1 MKNVNLISLPE
12 NNNYY
17 AMLYVN
23 HLLTFKMRMGNIL
36 TARLD
41 NIRLNLMDA
50 YTYHET
56 RKKL

>member
-17 AMLYVN
+17 AMLYAN

-36 TARLD
+36 TSRLD
-41 NIRLNLMDA
+41 NIRLKLMDA
-50 YTYHET
+50 YTYNET